1 MTPTTTLV
9 VRYDEVAR
17 LTADATLQRL
27 VRKQGVLLLIL
38 GMLLGLL
45 VLLPFGA
52 WAATMGGVDVA
63 FVLAVAALLVAPVAL
78 CALGIRQLRR
88 RLHMPE
94 VAVTITPIAVLFP
107 AIDRPSA
114 LMPRIRAE
122 DWTRAETSAQFIP
135 AAGLNAAR
143 VEFTWQHAGK
153 RRRRSIAAGNID
165 VDPYAVVAA
174 LGAAREV

>member
-1 MTPTTTLV
+1 MIPTTTLV
-9 VRYDEVAR
+9 VRYDESGR
-17 LTADATLQRL
+17 LATDETLQRL

-45 VLLPFGA
+45 VLVPFVT

-63 FVLAVAALLVAPVAL
+63 FVLAVAALLVVPIAL
-78 CALGIRQLRR
+78 CALGVRQLRR
-88 RLHMPE
+88 RLRMPE
-94 VAVTITPIAVLFP
+94 VAVTITPTDVLFP
-107 AIDRPSA
+107 AMDRPSA
-114 LMPRIRAE
+114 LMPRVRAE
-122 DWTRAETSAQFIP
+122 EWTRTETTARLIP
-135 AAGLNAAR
+135 AAGLNDAR
-143 VEFTWQHAGK
+143 VEFTWEHAGK